1 MPVHEVFFVHD
12 TDALGGKGGLRE
24 VTVVGLVVS
33 AQTEFP
39 VLGEQPDSFEVT
51 YKVGITHGIFTVA
64 EVTVDYQSV
73 VQQTAG
79 QDGFGFYIAPAFFSG
94 SKVGTYVP
102 VLVVDDLRKHIVQL
116 ARQSAEGQRAGSI
129 GLVGIVG
136 IVVGVE
142 FADSQ
147 QVNNL
152 GVHLFFGAGET
163 TYQFA
168 VFFTYCGQF
177 EAKRQVG

>member
-1 MPVHEVFFVHD
+1 MYNYFRLILFFSCGRKGFLRKIFLVFFFFLLAAAVFTAAEEPVNEFLPVHEVFFVHD

-51 YKVGITHGIFTVA
+51 YKVGVTHGVFAVA
-64 EVTVDYQSV
+64 EVTVDYQSI

-94 SKVGTYVP
+94 SKVVP
-102 VLVVDDLRKHIVQL
+102 TFQFWLSMTCESILFNWPDRVLK
-116 ARQSAEGQRAGSI
+116 ASE
-129 GLVGIVG
+129 LVASV
-136 IVVGVE
+136 
-142 FADSQ
+142 
-147 QVNNL
+147 
-152 GVHLFFGAGET
+152 
-163 TYQFA
+163 
-168 VFFTYCGQF
+168 
-177 EAKRQVG
+177 